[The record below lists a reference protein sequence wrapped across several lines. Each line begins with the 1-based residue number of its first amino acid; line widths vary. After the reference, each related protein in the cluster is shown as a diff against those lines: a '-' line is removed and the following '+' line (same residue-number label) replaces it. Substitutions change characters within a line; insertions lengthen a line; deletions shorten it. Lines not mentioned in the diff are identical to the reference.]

1 MFLDIKWEIKSVILE
16 AGLGG
21 GGGGGGRGRRIGVA
35 YKQFSEYLC
44 KVTLSE

>member
-21 GGGGGGRGRRIGVA
+21 GGGGGRWGGRGREGEENRSCLQAVFWI
-35 YKQFSEYLC
+35 FM
-44 KVTLSE
+44 